1 MYTQDSIAAWGRSFL
16 LSLHRLRVSGQRS
29 LCGGGRALKAARRR
43 RTGRILRNVERDRG
57 SPTPTNGSA
66 RADIPQ
72 RWTYDLALS
81 VARAALIV
89 AISMLFIS
97 AGEKV
102 KFTPDQCKVL
112 RQVGA
117 DTRGLC
123 PQPKPKKRSRMKR

>member
-1 MYTQDSIAAWGRSFL
+1 MYTKDSQPAWGRSFL
-16 LSLHRLRVSGQRS
+16 LSLHRLRLSGQRS

-43 RTGRILRNVERDRG
+43 RTGCILRNAERDRG
-57 SPTPTNGSA
+57 SPAPTTGSA
-66 RADIPQ
+66 RADIPE
-72 RWTYDLALS
+72 RRAYDLALS
-81 VARAALIV
+81 IARAALIV
-89 AISMLFIS
+89 TVSTLLVS

-117 DTRGLC
+117 DTRGIC